1 MINGNLDWSIE
12 AVIGIQSLN
21 NNCASRLALWL
32 ILATEMNHLMC
43 LFAVEMRY
51 ETSISEQLDWLSTKQ
66 LDILVLQAG
75 DLWISCSFFLL
86 RVENIEAS
94 GPQQEESSFNVV
106 RRLYLFIYCVF
117 LLPFI
122 LLY

>member
-1 MINGNLDWSIE
+1 
-12 AVIGIQSLN
+12 
-21 NNCASRLALWL
+21 
-32 ILATEMNHLMC
+32 MC

-122 LLY
+122 VLY